1 LPDCKGGEMNA
12 EQILYTLI
20 GVFST
25 GVVGIICKIVFD
37 WLKNGRKNGK
47 NGNGKVALVE
57 IFNILEWLKE
67 MVEKNERA
75 IAELTQKIADSNI
88 ELQKEITTTN
98 NLLER
103 IVAAIGEEKQLL
115 QDVIRMNIRN

>member
-1 LPDCKGGEMNA
+1 MNA